1 VITDRDTN
9 EDYVSDGEEDH
20 ENVEEMEEE
29 DEVAYYSAHL
39 IVYVKSVSYS
49 NSNPRHDWKL
59 LRSNP
64 DQNCVATVDAMAD
77 LHCCLQESMFI
88 VTGYV

>member
-9 EDYVSDGEEDH
+9 KDSVSDGMEDH
-20 ENVEEMEEE
+20 KNDEEIEEE

-49 NSNPRHDWKL
+49 NSKPRHDWKL

-77 LHCCLQESMFI
+77 LYCCLQDSMFN

>member
-1 VITDRDTN
+1 VITDRDTD
-9 EDYVSDGEEDH
+9 EDYVSDGKEDH
-20 ENVEEMEEE
+20 ENGDENEEE
-29 DEVAYYSAHL
+29 DEVAYYSAHM

-64 DQNCVATVDAMAD
+64 DQNCVTTVDAMAD
-77 LHCCLQESMFI
+77 LHCCLQDSMFI